1 MARISTH
8 TPLDSLHSSA
18 GLGWEIAVGL
28 IARDRDLIKRCL
40 HHEPG
45 AWNDFVDRFLGLVYH
60 VAQNTADLRSN
71 PLRPEDKEDIA
82 AHVLLKIVEHDY
94 AALRQFRGKSSLAS
108 YLTVIARRTC
118 VSELANRATIKEKEG
133 AKPSEAIME
142 AKTNSKPKPG
152 LETLEEVGKL
162 LKKLPSRERAVV
174 RLFYL
179 EGRSYEEIST
189 ELNIPVNSIG
199 AILARARK
207 KLRGEE

>member
-1 MARISTH
+1 
-8 TPLDSLHSSA
+8 
-18 GLGWEIAVGL
+18 VGL
-28 IARDRDLIKRCL
+28 IARDRELIKRCL

-60 VAQNTADLRSN
+60 VAQHTADMRSY
-71 PLRPEDKEDIA
+71 PLSPEDKEDVA
-82 AHVLLKIVEHDY
+82 AHVLLKIVDHDY

-118 VSELANRATIKEKEG
+118 VNELANRAQIKEKEG
-133 AKPSEAIME
+133 GAKADEHIQEKVPH
-142 AKTNSKPKPG
+142 TKPKAG

>member
-1 MARISTH
+1 
-8 TPLDSLHSSA
+8 
-18 GLGWEIAVGL
+18 VGL
-28 IARDRDLIKRCL
+28 IARDRELIKRCL
-40 HHEPG
+40 NHEPG

-60 VAQNTADLRSN
+60 VVQHTADMRSF
-71 PLRPEDKEDIA
+71 LLKPEDKEDIA
-82 AHVLLKIVEHDY
+82 SHVLVKIVENDY
-94 AALRQFRGKSSLAS
+94 HALKQFRGKSSLAS

-118 VSELANRATIKEKEG
+118 VNELAQRAQIKEKETG
-133 AKPSEAIME
+133 VRANDAMTEAKP
-142 AKTNSKPKPG
+142 NSKPKPG

-179 EGRSYEEIST
+179 EGRTYEEIST

-207 KLRGEE
+207 KLRGED

>member
-1 MARISTH
+1 M
-8 TPLDSLHSSA
+8 
-18 GLGWEIAVGL
+18 GL
-28 IARDRDLIKRCL
+28 IARDRELIKRCL

-60 VAQNTADLRSN
+60 VVQHTADMRSY
-71 PLRPEDKEDIA
+71 PLTPEDKEDVA
-82 AHVLLKIVEHDY
+82 AQIMLKIVENDY
-94 AALRQFRGKSSLAS
+94 APLRQFRGKSSLAS

-118 VSELANRATIKEKEG
+118 VNELSNRAQIKEKEG
-133 AKPSEAIME
+133 KPSEQIME
-142 AKTNSKPKPG
+142 KAPNAKPKPA
-152 LETLEEVGKL
+152 LDTLEEVGKL

-189 ELNIPVNSIG
+189 ELSIPVNSIG

>member
-1 MARISTH
+1 
-8 TPLDSLHSSA
+8 
-18 GLGWEIAVGL
+18 VGL
-28 IARDRDLIKRCL
+28 IARDRELIKRCL

-60 VAQNTADLRSN
+60 VVQHTADMRSY
-71 PLRPEDKEDIA
+71 PLSPEDKEDVA
-82 AHVLLKIVEHDY
+82 AQVLLKIVEHDY

-118 VSELANRATIKEKEG
+118 VNELANRAQIKEKEG
-133 AKPSEAIME
+133 GGRANEHIQEKAPL
-142 AKTNSKPKPG
+142 SKPKAG

>member
-1 MARISTH
+1 M
-8 TPLDSLHSSA
+8 
-18 GLGWEIAVGL
+18 GL
-28 IARDRDLIKRCL
+28 IARDRELIKRCL
-40 HHEPG
+40 NHEPG

-60 VAQNTADLRSN
+60 VVQHTADMRSY
-71 PLRPEDKEDIA
+71 PLSPEDKEDIA
-82 AHVLLKIVEHDY
+82 AHVLVKIVENNY
-94 AALRQFRGKSSLAS
+94 APLRQFRGKSSLAS

-118 VSELANRATIKEKEG
+118 VNELASRSQAKEKEG
-133 AKPSEAIME
+133 AKANDQIPEP
-142 AKTNSKPKPG
+142 KTNSKPKPG

>member
-1 MARISTH
+1 M
-8 TPLDSLHSSA
+8 
-18 GLGWEIAVGL
+18 GL

-60 VAQNTADLRSN
+60 VVQHTADMRSF
-71 PLRPEDKEDIA
+71 PLRPEDKEDVA
-82 AHVLLKIVEHDY
+82 SAVLVKIVEHDY

-118 VSELANRATIKEKEG
+118 VNELASRAQIKDKEG
-133 AKPSEAIME
+133 GHANEHVTEKAPA
-142 AKTNSKPKPG
+142 AKPKPA
-152 LETLEEVGKL
+152 LDTLEEVGKL

-189 ELNIPVNSIG
+189 ELTIPVNSIG

>member
-1 MARISTH
+1 M
-8 TPLDSLHSSA
+8 
-18 GLGWEIAVGL
+18 GL

-60 VAQNTADLRSN
+60 VVQHTADMRSY
-71 PLRPEDKEDIA
+71 PLKPEEKEDVA
-82 AHVLLKIVEHDY
+82 AQVLLKLVEHDY

-118 VSELANRATIKEKEG
+118 VNELATRSQIKEKEG
-133 AKPSEAIME
+133 KQSEHITEQKPHA
-142 AKTNSKPKPG
+142 KPKPA
-152 LETLEEVGKL
+152 LDTLEEVGKL

-207 KLRGEE
+207 KLRGED

>member
-1 MARISTH
+1 MA
-8 TPLDSLHSSA
+8 
-18 GLGWEIAVGL
+18 L
-28 IARDRDLIKRCL
+28 IARDRELIRRCL

-60 VAQNTADLRSN
+60 VVQHTADMRSY
-71 PLRPEDKEDIA
+71 PLRPEDKEDVA
-82 AHVLLKIVEHDY
+82 AQVLLKIVEHDY
-94 AALRQFRGKSSLAS
+94 GPLRQFKGKSRLAS

-118 VSELANRATIKEKEG
+118 VNELTNRMQAKDKEG
-133 AKPSEAIME
+133 IGRANDQVVED
-142 AKTNSKPKPG
+142 KPKSASKSG
-152 LETLEEVGKL
+152 LEEMEEVGKL

-179 EGRSYEEIST
+179 EGRSYEQIST

-207 KLRGEE
+207 KLRGED

>member
-1 MARISTH
+1 VALT
-8 TPLDSLHSSA
+8 A
-18 GLGWEIAVGL
+18 G
-28 IARDRDLIKRCL
+28 DRDLIRRCL
-40 HHEPG
+40 HHEAG

-60 VAQNTADLRSN
+60 VVQHTADMRSV
-71 PLRPEDKEDIA
+71 PLSPEDKEDVA
-82 AHVLLKIVEHDY
+82 AQVLLKIVENDY
-94 AALRQFRGKSSLAS
+94 AALRLFKGKSSLAS

-118 VSELANRATIKEKEG
+118 VNELTNRMQAKEV
-133 AKPSEAIME
+133 ARPSEQITE
-142 AKTNSKPKPG
+142 ATPNARPKPGG

-162 LKKLPSRERAVV
+162 LKKLPNRERAVV

-179 EGRSYEEIST
+179 EGRTYEEIST

>member
-1 MARISTH
+1 
-8 TPLDSLHSSA
+8 
-18 GLGWEIAVGL
+18 VGL
-28 IARDRDLIKRCL
+28 IARDRELIRRCL

-60 VAQNTADLRSN
+60 VVQHTADMRSYT
-71 PLRPEDKEDIA
+71 LRPEDKEDVA
-82 AHVLLKIVEHDY
+82 AQVLVKVVENDY

-118 VSELANRATIKEKEG
+118 VNELAARAQIKEKDGGKAHEHI
-133 AKPSEAIME
+133 AAEKP
-142 AKTNSKPKPG
+142 NSKPKAG

-162 LKKLPSRERAVV
+162 LKKLPTRERAVV

-179 EGRSYEEIST
+179 EGRTYEDISK
-189 ELNIPVNSIG
+189 ELSIPVNSIG

-207 KLRGEE
+207 KLRGED

>member
-1 MARISTH
+1 M
-8 TPLDSLHSSA
+8 
-18 GLGWEIAVGL
+18 GL
-28 IARDRDLIKRCL
+28 IARDRELIRRCL

-60 VAQNTADLRSN
+60 VVQHTADMRSYT
-71 PLRPEDKEDIA
+71 LKAEDKDDVA
-82 AHVLLKIVEHDY
+82 AQVLLKVVENDY
-94 AALRQFRGKSSLAS
+94 ASLRQFKGKSSLAA

-118 VSELANRATIKEKEG
+118 VNELANRMQAKEKDG
-133 AKPSEAIME
+133 AKAQEQIAE
-142 AKTNSKPKPG
+142 KPATRGKPG

-162 LKKLPSRERAVV
+162 LKKLPTRERAVV

-179 EGRSYEEIST
+179 ESKTYEQISS
-189 ELNIPVNSIG
+189 ELKIPVNSIG